1 MVDYVFRV
9 GGEGGEG
16 VISTGEMLTTALA
29 RAGFEIYT
37 FRTYPAEI
45 KGGHA
50 NYQVRA
56 SSELLLSQGAAVDVL
71 IAFNEEA
78 YQKHIQD
85 VRPGGVVIYDT
96 DSFSPPPPDDRG
108 SGGGSAPSN
117 NSTVVYGIPLTSLA
131 TEKVGVKLTKNIIS
145 LGVMSGLF
153 DIPQAT
159 FEDLLKEKFG
169 RKGETV
175 VQKNLQALRIGVEY
189 AKQQVTRKDDIR
201 LGAGPRKT
209 KELVLSG
216 NESLGLGAIA
226 VGCRFYAGYPIT
238 PATDIMEFLARELPK
253 IGGFVVQTEDEISA
267 IGVVLG
273 ASYAG
278 KKAMTATSGPGFS
291 LMTEMMGLAVAA
303 EIPVVI
309 VDVQRVGPS
318 TGMPTK
324 TEQGDLYLAVYG
336 GHGNCPRIVMA
347 LTSVED
353 CFYGI
358 MRAFNL
364 AEQFQMP
371 VVVLSDQYL
380 GHRKATVPVPDPSKI
395 SIVERRTPTPEQLVH
410 YKRYAFT
417 PDHISPMAIPGMEGG
432 GYVAEGLE
440 HDEIGYP
447 AASNH
452 EMHLKTTQ
460 KRYGKF
466 HEVEAIAND
475 LVRIYG
481 NPHPEIGVI
490 GWGSSEGAIREAV
503 QMAQDKGYSV
513 GALHP
518 KILYPQPLAKLKE
531 FIEGTKAVIIPEV
544 NFTGQFAT
552 LLRKRF
558 AYDFIQL
565 NKCIG
570 LPFTP
575 KEIFDKIEE
584 VATNVHGHRRDYA
597 AKL

>member
-16 VISTGEMLTTALA
+16 VISTGEMLTLALA

-50 NYQVRA
+50 SYQVRA
-56 SSELLLSQGAAVDVL
+56 SGNLLLSQGAAVDVL
-71 IAFNEEA
+71 VAFNEEA
-78 YQKHIQD
+78 YQKHIKD
-85 VRPGGVVIYDT
+85 VRPGGVVIYDS
-96 DSFSPPPPDDRG
+96 DSFSAAAHD
-108 SGGGSAPSN
+108 
-117 NSTVVYGIPLTSLA
+117 STICYSVPLTSLA
-131 TEKVGVKLTKNIIS
+131 TEKVGIKLTKNIVA
-145 LGVMSGLF
+145 LGVLAGLF
-153 DIPQAT
+153 DLPVAT
-159 FEDLLKEKFG
+159 FEELLKDRFG

-175 VQKNLQALRIGVEY
+175 VQKNLLALRVGIEH
-189 AKQQVTRKDDIR
+189 AKQIKRRDAIR

-216 NESLGLGAIA
+216 NESLALGAIA
-226 VGCRFYAGYPIT
+226 AGCRFYAGYPIT

-253 IGGFVVQTEDEISA
+253 IGGYVIQTEDEIAA
-267 IGVVLG
+267 IGAVLG
-273 ASYAG
+273 ASFAG

-303 EIPVVI
+303 EIPAVI

-324 TEQGDLYLAVYG
+324 TEQGDLYLACYG

-347 LTSVED
+347 LNNVED

-358 MRAFNL
+358 MQAFNL

-380 GHRKATVPVPDPSKI
+380 GHRKATVPVPDPSRVPV
-395 SIVERRTPTPEQLVH
+395 VERRKPQGKEMAD
-410 YKRYAFT
+410 YKRYRFT
-417 PDHISPMAIPGMEGG
+417 PDHISPMSIPGMEGG
-432 GYVAEGLE
+432 GYIAEGLE
-440 HDEIGYP
+440 HDERGYP
-447 AASNH
+447 AASDHENH
-452 EMHLKTTQ
+452 LRLTQ

-466 HEVEAIAND
+466 VEVEAIAND
-475 LVRIYG
+475 LVRIHG
-481 NPHPEIGVI
+481 EPHPEIGII
-490 GWGSSEGAIREAV
+490 GWGSTEGVIREAV
-503 QMAQDKGYSV
+503 QMAQAKGYSV
-513 GALHP
+513 GAIHP
-518 KILYPQPLAKLKE
+518 KILYPQPLAKLRE
-531 FIEGTKAVIIPEV
+531 FMQGTKAVIIPEV

-584 VATNVHGHRRDYA
+584 VAAHVHGGRRVHA

>member
-1 MVDYVFRV
+1 MIDYVFRV

-16 VISTGEMLTTALA
+16 VIITGEMLTIALA

-56 SSELLLSQGAAVDVL
+56 SGNLLLSYGAAVDVL
-71 IAFNEEA
+71 LAFNEEA
-78 YQKHIQD
+78 YQKHYHD
-85 VRPGGVVIYDT
+85 VRSGGVVLYDS
-96 DSFSPPPPDDRG
+96 DSFTPP
-108 SGGGSAPSN
+108 SADSLIF
-117 NSTVVYGIPLTSLA
+117 YGIPMTSLA
-131 TEKVGVKLTKNIIS
+131 TEKVGIKLTKNIVA
-145 LGVMSGLF
+145 LGVLAQFF
-153 DIPQAT
+153 DIPLPL
-159 FEDLLKEKFG
+159 FEELLKERFT
-169 RKGETV
+169 RKGEMV
-175 VQKNLQALRIGVEY
+175 VQKNLQALHIGAEY
-189 AKQQVTRKDDIR
+189 AKSQQKRESIR
-201 LGAGPRKT
+201 LGPGPRKT

-216 NESLGLGAIA
+216 NESFALGAIA
-226 VGCRFYAGYPIT
+226 AGCRFYAGYPIT
-238 PATDIMEFLARELPK
+238 PATDIMEFLAKELPK
-253 IGGFVVQTEDEISA
+253 LGGFVLQTEDEISA
-267 IGVVLG
+267 IGAVLG
-273 ASYAG
+273 ASFAG

-303 EIPVVI
+303 EIPAVI

-336 GHGNCPRIVMA
+336 GHGACPRIVMG

-353 CFYGI
+353 CFYGA

-364 AEQFQMP
+364 SEQFQMP
-371 VVVLSDQYL
+371 VVVLSDASL
-380 GHRKATVPVPDPSKI
+380 GHRKATVPVPDPSKVPI
-395 SIVERRTPTPEQLVH
+395 IERRTPTPEELRD
-410 YKRYAFT
+410 YKRYRLT
-417 PDHISPMAIPGMEGG
+417 PDHISPMSFPGMAGG

-440 HDEIGYP
+440 HDEVGYP

-452 EMHLKTTQ
+452 EMHLRTTQ

-466 HEVEAIAND
+466 HAVEVIANE
-475 LVRIYG
+475 LARSYG
-481 NPHPEIGVI
+481 LERPEIGII
-490 GWGSSEGAIREAV
+490 GWGSTEGVIREAV
-503 QMAQDKGYSV
+503 QMAVDKGYSV

-518 KILYPQPLAKLKE
+518 KILYPQPIAKLKP
-531 FIEGTKAVIIPEV
+531 FIEGAKAIIIPEV

-570 LPFTP
+570 LPFSP

-584 VATNVHGHRRDYA
+584 VANDVRRDQRVHA
-597 AKL
+597 ENV

>member
-1 MVDYVFRV
+1 MADVDYVFRV

-16 VISTGEMLTTALA
+16 VISTGEMLTLALA

-50 NYQVRA
+50 NFQVRA
-56 SSELLLSQGAAVDVL
+56 SGKLLLSYGAAVDVL
-71 IAFNEEA
+71 LAFNEEA
-78 YQKHIQD
+78 YQKHIKD
-85 VRPGGVVIYDT
+85 VRPGGVVLYDSDSFAPPST
-96 DSFSPPPPDDRG
+96 DSLIF
-108 SGGGSAPSN
+108 
-117 NSTVVYGIPLTSLA
+117 YGVPLTSLA
-131 TEKVGVKLTKNIIS
+131 TEKVGVKLTKNILA
-145 LGVMSGLF
+145 LGVCSQLF
-153 DIPQAT
+153 DIPFAT
-159 FEDLLKEKFG
+159 FEELLKEKFG
-169 RKGETV
+169 RKGDMV
-175 VQKNLQALRIGVEY
+175 VQKNLLALRVGADYI
-189 AKQQVTRKDDIR
+189 KQQKKRDQIH

-216 NESLGLGAIA
+216 NESFALGAIA
-226 VGCRFYAGYPIT
+226 AGCRFYAGYPIT
-238 PATDIMEFLARELPK
+238 PATDIMEFLAKELPK
-253 IGGFVVQTEDEISA
+253 LGGYVVQTEDEIAA

-273 ASYAG
+273 ASFAG

-303 EIPVVI
+303 ELPAVI
-309 VDVQRVGPS
+309 VNVQRVGPS

-324 TEQGDLYLAVYG
+324 TEQGDLYQACYG
-336 GHGNCPRIVMA
+336 SHGSAPRVVMA

-353 CFYGI
+353 CFYGA
-358 MRAFNL
+358 MQAFNL

-371 VVVLSDQYL
+371 VVVLSDASL
-380 GHRKATVPVPDPSKI
+380 GHRKATVPVPDPSKVP
-395 SIVERRTPTPEQLVH
+395 IVERRKPTAEELIA
-410 YKRYAFT
+410 YKRYRFT
-417 PDHISPMAIPGMEGG
+417 PDHISPMSVPGMEGG

-440 HDEIGYP
+440 HDEVGYP

-452 EMHLKTTQ
+452 ENHLRLTQ

-466 HEVEAIAND
+466 AQVEKISNE

-481 NPHPEIGVI
+481 EPHPEVGII
-490 GWGSSEGAIREAV
+490 GWGSTEGVIREAV
-503 QMAQDKGYSV
+503 QMAQAKGYSV

-518 KILYPQPLAKLKE
+518 KILYPQPLAKLTE
-531 FIEGTKAVIIPEV
+531 FIKGTKAVIMPEV

-558 AYDFIQL
+558 AYDFVQL

-584 VATNVHGHRRDYA
+584 VAANVSGRRRA
-597 AKL
+597 AAFATKL

>member
-1 MVDYVFRV
+1 MTDYVFRV

-16 VISTGEMLTTALA
+16 VISTGEMLTLTLA
-29 RAGFEIYT
+29 RCGFEIYT

-56 SSELLLSQGAAVDVL
+56 SEQLLLSQGAAPDVL
-71 IAFNEEA
+71 VAFNEEA
-78 YQKHIQD
+78 YRKHIQD
-85 VRPGGVVIYDT
+85 VRSPGGVVIFDS
-96 DSFSPPPPDDRG
+96 DSFSV
-108 SGGGSAPSN
+108 PS
-117 NSTVVYGIPLTSLA
+117 SDSLIYYGIPMTSLA
-131 TEKVGVKLTKNIIS
+131 TEKVGVKLTKNIVA
-145 LGVMSGLF
+145 LGVIGQLF
-153 DIPQAT
+153 NIPLSS
-159 FEDLLKEKFG
+159 FEELLRERFA
-169 RKGETV
+169 RKGEV
-175 VQKNLQALRIGVEY
+175 IVQKNLLALRVGADY
-189 AKQQVTRKDDIR
+189 AKQQQKRDNIW
-201 LGAGPRKT
+201 LGVGPRKT

-216 NESLGLGAIA
+216 NESLALGAIA
-226 VGCRFYAGYPIT
+226 AGCRFYAGYPIT
-238 PATDIMEFLARELPK
+238 PATDIMEFLAKELPK
-253 IGGFVVQTEDEISA
+253 LGGFVVQTEDEISA

-273 ASYAG
+273 ASFAG

-303 EIPVVI
+303 EIPAVV
-309 VDVQRVGPS
+309 VNVQRVGPS

-371 VVVLSDQYL
+371 VVVLSDASL
-380 GHRKATVPVPDPSKI
+380 GHRKATVPVPDPSKVPVI
-395 SIVERRTPTPEQLVH
+395 ERRKPTAEELAGG
-410 YKRYAFT
+410 YKRYRFT
-417 PDHISPMAIPGMEGG
+417 PDHISPMSIPGVEGG

-440 HDEIGYP
+440 HDEVGYP
-447 AASNH
+447 AASDHENH
-452 EMHLKTTQ
+452 LRATQ

-466 HEVEAIAND
+466 QEVEAVANE
-475 LVRIYG
+475 LVRLYG
-481 NPHPEIGVI
+481 EEHPEIGII
-490 GWGSSEGAIREAV
+490 GWGSTEGVIREAV
-503 QMAQDKGYSV
+503 QMAQEKGYAV

-518 KILYPQPLAKLKE
+518 KILYPQPLERLKE
-531 FIEGTKAVIIPEV
+531 FMKGTKAIIIPEV

-584 VATNVHGHRRDYA
+584 VASNVHSDRRAHA

>member
-1 MVDYVFRV
+1 MSDTIDYVFRV

-16 VISTGEMLTTALA
+16 VISTGEMLTLALA

-50 NYQVRA
+50 NFQVRA
-56 SSELLLSQGAAVDVL
+56 SGKLLLSYGAAVDVL
-71 IAFNEEA
+71 LAFNEEA
-78 YQKHIQD
+78 YQKHYKD
-85 VRPGGVVIYDT
+85 VRSGGVVIYDA
-96 DSFSPPPPDDRG
+96 DSFTPP
-108 SGGGSAPSN
+108 SADSL
-117 NSTVVYGIPLTSLA
+117 VFYGIPMTSLA
-131 TEKVGVKLTKNIIS
+131 TEKVGIKLTKNIVA
-145 LGVMSGLF
+145 LGVLAQFF
-153 DIPQAT
+153 DIPLPL
-159 FEDLLKEKFG
+159 FEELLKERFT
-169 RKGETV
+169 RKGEMV
-175 VQKNLQALRIGVEY
+175 VQKNLQALHIGAEY
-189 AKQQVTRKDDIR
+189 AKSQQKRESIR
-201 LGAGPRKT
+201 LGPGPRKT

-216 NESLGLGAIA
+216 NESFALGAIA
-226 VGCRFYAGYPIT
+226 AGCRFYAGYPIT
-238 PATDIMEFLARELPK
+238 PATDIMEFLAKELPK
-253 IGGFVVQTEDEISA
+253 LGGFVLQTEDEISA
-267 IGVVLG
+267 IGAVLG
-273 ASYAG
+273 ASFAG

-303 EIPVVI
+303 EIPAVI

-336 GHGNCPRIVMA
+336 GHGACPRIVMG

-353 CFYGI
+353 CFYGA
-358 MRAFNL
+358 MHAFNL
-364 AEQFQMP
+364 SEQFQMP
-371 VVVLSDQYL
+371 VVVLSDASL
-380 GHRKATVPVPDPSKI
+380 GHRKATVPVPDPSKVPV
-395 SIVERRTPTPEQLVH
+395 VERRKPTPEELRD
-410 YKRYAFT
+410 YKRYRLT
-417 PDHISPMAIPGMEGG
+417 PDHISPMSFPGMAGG

-452 EMHLKTTQ
+452 EMHLRTTQ

-466 HEVEAIAND
+466 HAVEVIANE
-475 LVRIYG
+475 LVRSYG
-481 NPHPEIGVI
+481 VERPEVGII
-490 GWGSSEGAIREAV
+490 GWGSTEGVIREAV
-503 QMAQDKGYSV
+503 QMAVDKGYSV

-518 KILYPQPLAKLKE
+518 KILYPQPIAKLKP
-531 FIEGTKAVIIPEV
+531 FIEGAKAIIIPEV

-570 LPFTP
+570 LPFSP

-584 VATNVHGHRRDYA
+584 VANNVRRDQRVHA
-597 AKL
+597 QNV